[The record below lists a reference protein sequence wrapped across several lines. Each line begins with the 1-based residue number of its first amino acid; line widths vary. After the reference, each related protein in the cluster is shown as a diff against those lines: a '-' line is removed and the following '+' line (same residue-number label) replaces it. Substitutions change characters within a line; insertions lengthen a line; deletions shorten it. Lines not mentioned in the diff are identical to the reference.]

1 MNIFFGKISQKFDT
15 VQLIEGYYSA
25 PRGSSWFG
33 ELQIGDYVYM
43 IGGDKIQFW
52 QAREW
57 GVKNGKDCMY
67 FDILNADLGIKVS
80 QLIALKFLY
89 ITKSLAVLTSRS
101 ARNKAFF
108 KLKLIKDI
116 PLTDLSNNQ
125 FYKNANLYRTIRV
138 IKKEDV
144 IEKSEDIQLIY
155 ENNKL
160 QLVDNDFIESSIKK
174 EFVDN
179 LDKKGKGAIMKDNV
193 LEYFSDAINDLPTTF
208 THDQIGL
215 RRFYDTFFCEYK
227 ENDKYY
233 IVGAFWKG
241 HDPEDM
247 SSTFIKES
255 VWKNGFETE
264 LVDDVNKVP
273 EGCHIAIKA
282 SYVRARTTSVMM
294 IKARGIVQKNL
305 QDGHTLEIEWEE
317 DFVPF
322 EVPIGS
328 YIKDTIKE
336 VTNKAHIQ
344 SIWYENGQPIPENSD
359 RKDDD
364 SPNDLNFPKNQI
376 LYGPPGTGK
385 TFSSITKALSIIENI
400 DESTLKEELRSVIKE
415 RFDKLLKKDR
425 IHFSTF
431 HQSMSYEDFIEGIK
445 PKTKGTDVIYE
456 IEDGIFKKIADQARI
471 NWLQSKNANNNFE
484 VLFEQLK
491 KEWQESENSE
501 LRISMKSSYFDII
514 DIREKNIDFRKS
526 SGGTGHDLVISTLKD
541 IYLGNRSMESGLA
554 VYYYP
559 LVEKLKTYK
568 TDINNV
574 KLENYV
580 LIIDEINRGNVSQ
593 IFGELITLI
602 EEDKRLGKEEALEV
616 TLPYS
621 KEKLGVPPN
630 LFIIG
635 TMNTADRSVEALDTA
650 LRRRFCF
657 EELQP
662 NPSLIATEGKLKDRH
677 GVLETISLP
686 SVLETINNRIE
697 ILSNRD
703 HKIGHSYFMKVETV
717 EDLRN
722 TFKKNII
729 PLLQEYFY
737 NDYEK
742 IGWVLGEG
750 FFVEKKA
757 DKKTIFT
764 KFFKQPRPEFELEYQ
779 LADIDKID
787 MKNAVEKLL
796 GTFIEVKQTEE
807 IED

>member
-15 VQLIEGYYSA
+15 VQLIDGYYSA
-25 PRGSSWFG
+25 PKDSTWFG
-33 ELQIGDYVYM
+33 ELKIGDYVYM

-67 FDILNADLGIKVS
+67 FDILNPDLGINVS
-80 QLIALKFLY
+80 QLIALRFLK
-89 ITKSLAVLTSRS
+89 ITKGLAVMTSRS
-101 ARNKAFF
+101 ARNRAFF
-108 KLKLIKDI
+108 KLELIKDI
-116 PLTDLSNNQ
+116 TLTDLYNNQ
-125 FYKNANLYRTIRV
+125 FYKNADLYRTIRV
-138 IKKEDV
+138 VKKEDV

-160 QLVDNDFIESSIKK
+160 QLFDNEFIESSIKK

-193 LEYFSDAINDLPTTF
+193 LEYFSNAVTDLPTTY
-208 THDQIGL
+208 TYKQIGL

-233 IVGAFWKG
+233 LLGAFWKN
-241 HDPEDM
+241 HNPEDM
-247 SSTFIKES
+247 TSTFLKQSIWE
-255 VWKNGFETE
+255 NGFENE
-264 LVDDVNKVP
+264 LIDEVNKIP
-273 EGCHIAIKA
+273 EGSHVAIKA
-282 SYVRARTTSVMM
+282 SYVRAKTTSVMM

-305 QDGHTLEIEWEE
+305 QDGHILEIEWEE
-317 DFVPF
+317 DFEPF
-322 EVPIGS
+322 EVIIGS
-328 YIKDTIKE
+328 YRDTLKL
-336 VTNKAHIQ
+336 VTNKSHIQ
-344 SIWYENGQPIPENSD
+344 SIWYESGQTTPEDSD
-359 RKDDD
+359 GKDDD
-364 SPNDLNFPKNQI
+364 TPNDLNFPKNQI

-400 DESTLKEELRSVIKE
+400 DESTLKQELRSVIKE

-501 LRISMKSSYFDII
+501 LRIPMKSSYFDII

-541 IYLGNRSMESGLA
+541 IYLGNRVMESGLA

-568 TDINNV
+568 TDTTNV

-621 KEKLGVPPN
+621 KEKLAVPPN

-657 EELQP
+657 EEIQP
-662 NPSLIATEGKLKDRH
+662 NSDLIATEGKLKEKH
-677 GVLETISLP
+677 GVLDTISLP
-686 SVLETINNRIE
+686 AVLETINNRIE

-750 FFVEKKA
+750 FFEEKKA

-764 KFFKQPRPEFELEYQ
+764 KFFKQPHPEFEMEYQ

-787 MKNAVEKLL
+787 MKNAIEKLL
-796 GTFIEVKQTEE
+796 GTFIEVKQTE
-807 IED
+807 

>member
-1 MNIFFGKISQKFDT
+1 MNIFFGKISQKFD
-15 VQLIEGYYSA
+15 VAQLEEGYYSA
-25 PRGSSWFG
+25 PKDSTWFG
-33 ELQIGDYVYM
+33 ELKIDDYVYM
-43 IGGDKIQFW
+43 IGGDKVQFW
-52 QAREW
+52 QAKKW
-57 GVKNGKDCMY
+57 GDKNGRESLF
-67 FDILNADLGIKVS
+67 FDVLNSDLGINVS
-80 QLIALKFLY
+80 QLIALKFLK
-89 ITKSLAVLTSRS
+89 ITKGLAVMTSRS

-108 KLKLIKDI
+108 KLELIKDI

-125 FYKNANLYRTIRV
+125 FYKNADLYRTIRV

-160 QLVDNDFIESSIKK
+160 QLFDNEFIENSIKK

-179 LDKKGKGAIMKDNV
+179 LDKKGKGAKMKDNV
-193 LEYFSDAINDLPTTF
+193 LEFFSNAVSDLPTTV
-208 THDQIGL
+208 TYKQIGL

-233 IVGAFWKG
+233 LVGAFWKG

-247 SSTFIKES
+247 TSTFLKES
-255 VWKNGFETE
+255 IWENGFETE
-264 LVDDVNKVP
+264 LVDDVNKVS
-273 EGCHIAIKA
+273 EGSHIAIKA
-282 SYVRARTTSVMM
+282 SYVRAKTTSVMM

-305 QDGHTLEIEWEE
+305 QDGHILEIEWEE
-317 DFVPF
+317 DFEPF

-328 YIKDTIKE
+328 YRDTMKE
-336 VTNKAHIQ
+336 VTNKTHIQ
-344 SIWYENGQPIPENSD
+344 SIWYENGQTALEISSEN
-359 RKDDD
+359 DDD
-364 SPNDLNFPKNQI
+364 SSNDLNFPKNQI

-400 DESTLKEELRSVIKE
+400 DESTLKEELRGVIKE
-415 RFDKLLKKDR
+415 RFDKLLKKER

-471 NWLQSKNANNNFE
+471 NWLQSKNVNNNFE

-501 LRISMKSSYFDII
+501 LRIPMKSSYFDII

-541 IYLGNRSMESGLA
+541 IYLGNRVMESGLA

-568 TDINNV
+568 TDTSNV

-657 EELQP
+657 EEIQP
-662 NPSLIATEGKLKDRH
+662 NPDLIATEGKLKEKH
-677 GVLETISLP
+677 GVLDTISLP
-686 SVLETINNRIE
+686 TVLETINNRIE

-703 HKIGHSYFMKVETV
+703 HKMGHSYFMKVETV
-717 EDLRN
+717 EDLRD

-764 KFFKQPRPEFELEYQ
+764 KFFKQPKPEFELEYQ

-787 MKNAVEKLL
+787 MKNAIQKLL

-807 IED
+807 IEN